1 MSYCET
7 REGCFT
13 YLPERKSA
21 SRRTADLETWV
32 MPAGDYIIC
41 SFEAENF
48 YLLTTNALNKAR
60 DYMFGVWLKN
70 NGLAVEPFMAELYF
84 DTSPDGTVMEL
95 WFRISPQPV
104 QSGA

>member
-1 MSYCET
+1 
-7 REGCFT
+7 
-13 YLPERKSA
+13 
-21 SRRTADLETWV
+21 